1 MMIELVNSQMVTANQ
16 AANQIYSQP
25 DASDI
30 SDFKHDRQAGDK
42 DAAHNSDKKSKN
54 PRSKDPRKDKKSVE
68 KSPAKLSKHR
78 SGKDQQRRLQSKN
91 PFSSDPDSSDDS
103 SSIEESSSSSDWK
116 RGLEEELAPATAS
129 TSAASI
135 AYRSLIYAAA
145 LGIWPA
151 KVKLREFCRN
161 KGSPYDRYYELKPK
175 KTESARSFLYHL
187 NAAAK
192 RADVD
197 YEGSLS
203 AQELHVRRFL
213 KKLKDIDL
221 RSTLQGQTFKSVRDL
236 EKTLKRV
243 EAVQQDDGYTT
254 QPPKARDSKA
264 SGVRFSRFRRTVVT
278 RVTKSAEEDSD
289 AE

>member
-1 MMIELVNSQMVTANQ
+1 MQ
-16 AANQIYSQP
+16 ATFQTSSTIV
-25 DASDI
+25 
-30 SDFKHDRQAGDK
+30 KREDK

-54 PRSKDPRKDKKSVE
+54 PSSQKDKKSAE

-78 SGKDQQRRLQSKN
+78 SGKDQQRRRQSEN
-91 PFSSDPDSSDDS
+91 PSSSDPDSSDDS
-103 SSIEESSSSSDWK
+103 SSIEDSSSSSDWE

-135 AYRSLIYAAA
+135 AYRSHMASKGEATVSA
-145 LGIWPA
+145 WPSTGTTA
-151 KVKLREFCRN
+151 EFCRI

-175 KTESARSFLYHL
+175 KTESARSFLYRL

-213 KKLKDIDL
+213 KKLKDNDL

-264 SGVRFSRFRRTVVT
+264 SDVRFNRFPPHRRDQGNQV
-278 RVTKSAEEDSD
+278 RRGRLRC
-289 AE
+289 

>member
-1 MMIELVNSQMVTANQ
+1 MQVTFQ
-16 AANQIYSQP
+16 TSSTIV
-25 DASDI
+25 
-30 SDFKHDRQAGDK
+30 KREDK

-54 PRSKDPRKDKKSVE
+54 PSKDPRKDKKSVE

-135 AYRSLIYAAA
+135 AYRS
-145 LGIWPA
+145 
-151 KVKLREFCRN
+151 EFCRN